1 MTPPKQVKKE
11 EEEVR
16 VAGSKAEC
24 EPLLLHLSAVH
35 SNPAAVFSWRA
46 AAPEIFGAD
55 PRIVCVYSKHRSYSV
70 QQAAS
75 AGVSGQAR

>member
-1 MTPPKQVKKE
+1 VKEEQE
-11 EEEVR
+11 EEEER
-16 VAGSKAEC
+16 VAAGSKAEC
-24 EPLLLHLSAVH
+24 ETLLQPLLHLSAVH

-55 PRIVCVYSKHRSYSV
+55 PIIVCVYSKHRSYSV

-75 AGVSGQAR
+75 AGVSGQTR